1 MLERPLALPEIAAC
15 RAGLVPEVPVYGAT
29 WTGAEEQ
36 VTIGIADAI
45 AFRAEGTPQVVVD
58 CKSDVGPSPETLRQ
72 HCDQMRAYPNVTG
85 AEQGLIVALTSGT
98 VIPVMPTSS
107 AKT

>member
-15 RAGLVPEVPVYGAT
+15 RAGLMLEVPVYGAT
-29 WTGAEEQ
+29 TTDVDEQ
-36 VTIGIADAI
+36 VMIGIADAI
-45 AFRAEGTPQVVVD
+45 AFRTEGTPQGVVD
-58 CKSDVGPSPETLRQ
+58 WKSDVEPSPETLR
-72 HCDQMRAYPNVTG
+72 HYCDQMRAYPNVIG

-98 VIPVMPTSS
+98 VTPVMPTSS